1 MFENKEPQD
10 IFDGVD
16 QAAGATP
23 PPARPVVQSPTA
35 PQPLPPLDGGVV
47 PPTPVSRPALASPQ
61 YERRGGHV
69 VKTLVI
75 LLVAFVAIGTSGFLA
90 YRALMPDGTD
100 SILPDSEVE
109 GENDENIPD
118 GKGDADDEEDEDDT
132 NDNNSDTSSSATVD
146 SDGDGLTN
154 AEELDAGTSVSKPD
168 TDSDGLGDKEELQV
182 YGTDPRRTDTDGDGF
197 FDGQEV
203 RGGYNPNGPGKILEV
218 PKTE

>member
-1 MFENKEPQD
+1 MFENNNEPQD

-16 QAAGATP
+16 KAGATP
-23 PPARPVVQSPTA
+23 PPTGRPAVQSPTA
-35 PQPLPPLDGGVV
+35 APAVPPPTENVIA
-47 PPTPVSRPALASPQ
+47 PTPVSRPALATPQ
-61 YERRGGHV
+61 YERRGGHL

-75 LLVAFVAIGTSGFLA
+75 LFVAFLAIGVSGFLA
-90 YRALMPDGTD
+90 YRALVPDDAGPIYPGED
-100 SILPDSEVE
+100 VE
-109 GENDENIPD
+109 GEDDENLPD
-118 GKGDADDEEDEDDT
+118 GKGEAPEDDEDDE
-132 NDNNSDTSSSATVD
+132 DDDTGSAASVD

-203 RGGYNPNGPGKILEV
+203 RSGYNPNGPGKILEV